1 MFVLTSAFQIPCHF
15 GREVGRRAWT
25 THTCPSYSITRNTVL
40 GASFYDPPPPSDGND
55 ETPKFEGE
63 NIDFDSDIDW
73 DAEWKK
79 VASGQQDGVKRP
91 SGRAK
96 TEIELAA
103 IRAKKNAETQL
114 YKAQG
119 EARKIKY
126 KTNWRSLQGDWK
138 FWLAVLAIIS
148 VATSL
153 ISASGQSYSNDAFY
167 SI

>member
-1 MFVLTSAFQIPCHF
+1 MISGSKPHLILLTTYFLVLTSAFQIPCHF
-15 GREVGRRAWT
+15 GQVGRT
-25 THTCPSYSITRNTVL
+25 TNQCPSHSITVL
-40 GASFYDPPPPSDGND
+40 GASFYDPPPPPPDGND

-103 IRAKKNAETQL
+103 IRAKKSAETQL

-126 KTNWRSLQGDWK
+126 KTNWRSLQGDW
-138 FWLAVLAIIS
+138 
-148 VATSL
+148 
-153 ISASGQSYSNDAFY
+153 
-167 SI
+167 